1 MSKSL
6 KNFISIDDALQKYS
20 ARQLRLAFLFQ
31 SWSSKMDFS
40 EAAMVEVGKAE
51 KQFDNFFITV
61 KTQLRSFASKGP
73 SYSDG
78 LHHYGQGEKDLI
90 AALTGA
96 QLEFRKALCDS
107 FDTPGAL
114 RILQNLVSAA
124 NVYEKEKRQGLNA
137 SVLETV
143 ARWVGEMLR
152 MFGLGVDGL
161 RESEI
166 GWGEAGSEGAG
177 GGAAGSSAGS
187 SIDRESLLL
196 PYLEA
201 LSSFRS
207 SVRQLARSNAPSSE
221 LLKLADRLRDEDLVD
236 LGVRLEDLEGASGSA
251 LVKLVPA
258 EQLRAERD
266 EKLRMAEEKA
276 KRKEV
281 AARQAAQAR
290 AERLRKGRVPP
301 ALLFKPSSEGGLA
314 AEGEYAGWD
323 EAGLPTVDGKT
334 GEELSKSRKKA
345 VLKELAQHT
354 KLHEEYLA
362 AREKGEVE

>member
-20 ARQLRLAFLFQ
+20 PRQLRLAFLFQ

-51 KQFDNFFITV
+51 KQFDNFFVTV
-61 KTQLRSFASKGP
+61 KTQMRSFASKGP

-90 AALTGA
+90 AALTSA
-96 QLEFRKALCDS
+96 QLDFRKALCDS

-124 NVYEKEKRQGLNA
+124 NVYEKENRQRLNA

-166 GWGEAGSEGAG
+166 GWGEAGGAEGAG
-177 GGAAGSSAGS
+177 AGSSAAGS

-207 SVRQLARSNAPSSE
+207 SVRQLARAGAPSSE

-266 EKLRMAEEKA
+266 EKARLAEEKA
-276 KRKEV
+276 KRKE
-281 AARQAAQAR
+281 AAALQAAQAR
-290 AERLRKGRVPP
+290 AERLRRGKVSP
-301 ALLFKPSSEGGLA
+301 ALLFKPVSEGGLA
-314 AEGEYAGWD
+314 KEGEYAQWD
-323 EAGLPTVDGKT
+323 AAGLPTVDGKT

-345 VLKELAQHT
+345 VAKELAQHT

-362 AREKGEVE
+362 AREKDEVE